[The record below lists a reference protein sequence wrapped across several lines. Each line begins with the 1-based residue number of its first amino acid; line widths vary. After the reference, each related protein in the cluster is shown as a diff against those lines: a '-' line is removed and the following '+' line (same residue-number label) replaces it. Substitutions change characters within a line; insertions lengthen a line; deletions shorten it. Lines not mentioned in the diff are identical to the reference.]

1 MNTRYF
7 LVPAESFLLLASSG
21 TCCLIQDLRPPCHQS
36 PSRGMSSA
44 WFLSVIG
51 TNSTNN
57 LFTLLRP
64 LGERKA
70 WPLSCLVLLGPEHWI
85 PPWFSLAPLYTMIK
99 LEGKE
104 NYTFAS
110 CMPFPPKVFSY
121 HFEFKVVSFLYLSWI
136 ILSMITTL
144 DAILW
149 FGQRLLL
156 KRRNLIF

>member
-7 LVPAESFLLLASSG
+7 LVPDESFLSLTSSG

-36 PSRGMSSA
+36 PSRGMSPA
-44 WFLSVIG
+44 WFF
-51 TNSTNN
+51 STNN

-64 LGERKA
+64 LGERKT

-85 PPWFSLAPLYTMIK
+85 PPWFSLAPLYTAIK

-110 CMPFPPKVFSY
+110 CVPFPSEVFSY
-121 HFEFKVVSFLYLSWI
+121 HFEFRVVSFLYLSWI

-144 DAILW
+144 DAIL
-149 FGQRLLL
+149 
-156 KRRNLIF
+156 